1 MFLWLLLWFVKMT
14 DFLFQYEMQSGA
26 GTKSRKNQDT
36 VLNVT
41 SGILHFLGDSLVPNT
56 IDRNC
61 LGGAKVLQ
69 QVDKKFIPIVVSS
82 QHNTW
87 YNWSGLF
94 CPFHS
99 WPFLVS
105 HEFPYNKFTL
115 TIDFLR
121 DRLVRLVANI
131 NLSINFCI
139 ISTKFVGCL
148 RKSSISIRKNKLNIT
163 DVAFDWWY
171 LTVHY

>member
-1 MFLWLLLWFVKMT
+1 MT

-69 QVDKKFIPIVVSS
+69 QVDKKFIPIVGG
-82 QHNTW
+82 T
-87 YNWSGLF
+87 
-94 CPFHS
+94 
-99 WPFLVS
+99 
-105 HEFPYNKFTL
+105 TL
-115 TIDFLR
+115 AIIDQ
-121 DRLVRLVANI
+121 
-131 NLSINFCI
+131 
-139 ISTKFVGCL
+139 
-148 RKSSISIRKNKLNIT
+148 
-163 DVAFDWWY
+163 
-171 LTVHY
+171 VHYGLS